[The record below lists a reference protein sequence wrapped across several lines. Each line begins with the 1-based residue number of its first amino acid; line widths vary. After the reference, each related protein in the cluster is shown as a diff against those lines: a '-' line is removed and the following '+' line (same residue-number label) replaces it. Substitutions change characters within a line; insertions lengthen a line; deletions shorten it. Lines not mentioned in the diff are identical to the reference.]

1 MRWPA
6 FEYDIRQRTGQTKSL
21 KTITKE
27 VRFAV
32 PSFIADR
39 VPPSL
44 PSDTREIVETARANL
59 PRENGG
65 TGLGGVMEGLL
76 LRTEAVNS
84 SRIEGKSTSLRRL
97 CLASAGAM
105 SKEWALQTLKNLDC
119 LIQILNSPDQR
130 ISMGSLLDDHLI
142 IMSEEDHAGRFRED
156 DEEVHVSEA
165 HDIVEAEYIAPLP
178 ERLPELM
185 SDWIAFTNRE
195 DIDPVLQIA
204 LAHLQFECIHPFCDG
219 NGRTGR
225 AAMQRMLLSADLRP
239 VPVSAALYGIRQRY
253 LEGFDAYAI
262 GDIDY
267 PVRLHAIALW
277 AAAEAVGRHTSER
290 DRVVEKWA
298 DKTGSSLPQRR
309 NLRKALDW
317 ISHNPAFTSH
327 GLRNGLA
334 GVSEK
339 TAQRLISQLE
349 DHEIISSNKQTHRK
363 ENGRRAKIWEAADI
377 YKIGDAVEK
386 TARKLAQDAAPPPY
400 SPDAATRPLPAAMK
414 KSRKQEIADAIAET
428 GAHPLLTLPTS
439 DRYDYGFSAFEFF
452 VLKDGDIQLR
462 THRENVDLAFT
473 GDDCEEMLVI
483 FSTDPSSTG
492 YFPTEY
498 NSQVPPRST
507 DKLASK
513 FAALSGCFSGH
524 LGREISVAQELK
536 SHWDWLLSEFADVLK
551 NWYIWRSIGVWNKY
565 MGPRAFSFPTEEY
578 RSMTGRNTAIALFS
592 ALDSFLQPEPQ
603 NRIKEFKELR
613 GEQWYSGYTP
623 SLHVLI
629 DVTKEASDVNLHGLY
644 DAECLFSGQQLSAL
658 NRIEKDLADLKKPNQ
673 FWKEFL
679 NHPDYRNA
687 DTSNEADLIKELA
700 TQQSPNQQMATYITT
715 ARNAMAHNREDIYGQ
730 SWYINTTGFSE
741 AGEEFMSRRAV
752 DFIAE
757 TLRRISTQVFGM
769 KSETLE
775 EFFRN
780 AEREA
785 EIIAN
790 KTKES
795 YDDVDFA
802 RQQRMQA
809 EKNWHFRL
817 SVTKDIAEHNCY
829 LPHNTPNKILH
840 PGLHLFKHFCRRCGG
855 DMTALGL
862 QGYSP
867 IVAEISNAQNKGLLN
882 GELTEFVIG
891 EGRYGK
897 TSANLKFARE
907 SVKNFPSIRSSEM
920 IATSLIL
927 KIYWYGDL
935 LLEENCYMLG
945 VPLDTNR
952 KKSADSCSEPFVNWG
967 SSMKIYLER
976 PFCLPVAQYKEILN
990 IQQAMSDAAHQAR
1003 TPHLTPVSA
1012 DTGKSLAEEPAEYPD
1027 ADQVRHPDTNDIVY
1041 RFLTSLSQRKQPGSI
1056 LWMNTPP
1063 DFPDI
1068 AARET
1073 LLEVQSVRTTSTNF
1087 CEHLCKAYQ
1096 PKAS

>member
-1 MRWPA
+1 
-6 FEYDIRQRTGQTKSL
+6 
-21 KTITKE
+21 
-27 VRFAV
+27 
-32 PSFIADR
+32 
-39 VPPSL
+39 
-44 PSDTREIVETARANL
+44 
-59 PRENGG
+59 
-65 TGLGGVMEGLL
+65 MEGLL

-130 ISMGSLLDDHLI
+130 ISLRSLLDDHLI

-185 SDWIAFTNRE
+185 TDWIAFTARE
-195 DIDPVLQIA
+195 DIDPVTQIA

-225 AAMQRMLLSADLRP
+225 AAMQRMLLSTDLRP

-253 LEGFDAYAI
+253 LEGFDAYAA

-290 DRVVEKWA
+290 DRVAERWA
-298 DKTGSSLPQRR
+298 DTTGSSLPQRR
-309 NLRKALDW
+309 NLRKALNW
-317 ISHNPAFTSH
+317 ISHNPAFTAS
-327 GLRNGLA
+327 GLRNGLD

-339 TAQRLISQLE
+339 TVQRLIAQLE

-386 TARKLAQDAAPPPY
+386 TARKLAQDAAPLPY
-400 SPDAATRPLPAAMK
+400 SPDAAARPLPASMK
-414 KSRKQEIADAIAET
+414 ESRKKEIADAIVET

-462 THRENVDLAFT
+462 THRENVGLAFT
-473 GDDCEEMLVI
+473 GDGYEEMLVS
-483 FSTDPSSTG
+483 FSPDPSSTA

-498 NSQVPPRST
+498 NSQVPPKST
-507 DKLASK
+507 DESASE
-513 FAALSGCFSGH
+513 FAALSGCLPEH

-551 NWYIWRSIGVWNKY
+551 NWHIWRSIGVWSKY
-565 MGPRAFSFPTEEY
+565 MGPHVFSFPTEEY
-578 RSMTGRNTAIALFS
+578 RAMAGRNTAIALFS
-592 ALDSFLQPEPQ
+592 GLDSFLQPEPP

-623 SLHVLI
+623 SLHVLV
-629 DVTKEASDVNLHGLY
+629 DVIKEASDVKLHGLY
-644 DAECLFSGQQLSAL
+644 EAECLFSEQQLSAL
-658 NRIEKDLADLKKPNQ
+658 KRIEQNLSDLKKPNQ

-679 NHPDYRNA
+679 KHPDYRKD
-687 DTSNEADLIKELA
+687 DTSNEADLIEELA
-700 TQQSPNQQMATYITT
+700 TQQSSNQQMATYITT

-741 AGEEFMSRRAV
+741 NGEEFMSRRAV

-769 KSETLE
+769 KPEILA
-775 EFFRN
+775 EFFRS
-780 AEREA
+780 AEMKA
-785 EIIAN
+785 EILAT
-790 KTKES
+790 KTKEV
-795 YDDVDFA
+795 YDNADLS
-802 RQQRMQA
+802 RQQRTQA

-817 SVTKDIAEHNCY
+817 SVTKDIAEHSCY
-829 LPHNTPNKILH
+829 LPRNTPNRILH
-840 PGLHLFKHFCRRCGG
+840 PGLHLFKHFCHRCGG

-867 IVAEISNAQNKGLLN
+867 IVAEISNAQNKSLLK
-882 GELTEFVIG
+882 GELAKFVIG

-897 TSANLKFARE
+897 TSVNLKFARE
-907 SVKNFPSIRSSEM
+907 SVESFPPIRSSEM
-920 IATSLIL
+920 IATSLTL
-927 KIYWYGDL
+927 KIYWHGDF

-945 VPLDTNR
+945 VSLNTNR
-952 KKSADSCSEPFVNWG
+952 EKSVDSRSEPFVDWG
-967 SSMKIYLER
+967 SSLKIHLVR
-976 PFCLPVAQYKEILN
+976 PFCLPVARYKEILN
-990 IQQAMSDAAHQAR
+990 IQQAMSDTAHQTR
-1003 TPHLTPVSA
+1003 TPHLTPIST
-1012 DTGKSLAEEPAEYPD
+1012 DTDKP
-1027 ADQVRHPDTNDIVY
+1027 
-1041 RFLTSLSQRKQPGSI
+1041 LS
-1056 LWMNTPP
+1056 
-1063 DFPDI
+1063 
-1068 AARET
+1068 E
-1073 LLEVQSVRTTSTNF
+1073 
-1087 CEHLCKAYQ
+1087 
-1096 PKAS
+1096 